1 MKKLTLTSKSSL
13 LIFAIFTGVI
23 TPFSKMFIP
32 FFAVNTN
39 INILTI
45 IQPFTALFLHYN
57 WLHWLT
63 NMFYLGVILYI
74 NHKTDNPI
82 HAPLKHLF
90 IIGTLAN
97 ALALLG
103 TIAYN
108 LPQTY
113 LIGASGGI
121 FGLLGYTL
129 PNLLIRLYKKPKD
142 LKNILYIII
151 LIFLM
156 YSVFD
161 ANSNL
166 TSNLTHISGIVV
178 GLIYAILNINMYEKE
193 PE

>member
-13 LIFAIFTGVI
+13 LIFAIFTGII

-32 FFAVNTN
+32 FFAVNTD

-57 WLHWLT
+57 WMHWFM
-63 NMFYLGVILYI
+63 NMFYLGTILYI

-82 HAPLKHLF
+82 QSPLKHLF
-90 IIGTLAN
+90 IIGILAN

-129 PNLLIRLYKKPKD
+129 PNLLIRFYKKPKD

-161 ANSNL
+161 ANPNL

>member
-1 MKKLTLTSKSSL
+1 
-13 LIFAIFTGVI
+13 
-23 TPFSKMFIP
+23 
-32 FFAVNTN
+32 
-39 INILTI
+39 
-45 IQPFTALFLHYN
+45 
-57 WLHWLT
+57 
-63 NMFYLGVILYI
+63 MFYLGVILYI

-82 HAPLKHLF
+82 KAPLRHLL
-90 IIGTLAN
+90 IIGIFAN
-97 ALALLG
+97 SLALLG

-129 PNLLIRLYKKPKD
+129 PNLAIRFYHKPKD
-142 LKNILYIII
+142 FKNILYIAT

-161 ANSNL
+161 ANDNL

-178 GLIYAILNINMYEKE
+178 GLIYAILNLNMYEKE
-193 PE
+193 PD

>member
-1 MKKLTLTSKSSL
+1 MKKLTITSKSSL
-13 LIFAIFTGVI
+13 LIFAIITGVI

-39 INILTI
+39 INILTT

-57 WLHWLT
+57 WMHWFM
-63 NMFYLGVILYI
+63 NMFYLGTILHI

-82 HAPLKHLF
+82 QSPLRHLF
-90 IIGTLAN
+90 IIGILAN
-97 ALALLG
+97 SLALLG

-142 LKNILYIII
+142 FKNILYIII

-161 ANSNL
+161 ANPNL

-193 PE
+193 PD